1 MLMTSPSNIFERGCF
16 GFGAFGE
23 EFNEDV
29 YHRLSQLP
37 EYVKVYAA
45 VSFPEDLTMEELIA
59 FSDSLKDGEVCWIG
73 IRHVEE
79 NGVHTYGC
87 YVTASPKTMLGL
99 LDSGEITQ
107 AYLADVWLDF

>member
-16 GFGAFGE
+16 GFGAFGD

-29 YHRLSQLP
+29 YDRLSRLP

-79 NGVHTYGC
+79 NRQ
-87 YVTASPKTMLGL
+87 L
-99 LDSGEITQ
+99 LPLCGIYPFSGGKITQ